1 MRRLDRL
8 DRDHVV
14 RLDAIRQEW
23 LGIGTSIAPTDRAQT
38 EAGIIGLY
46 HLLDASPPEF
56 VWTESPAQA
65 AAEIVA
71 GSSRRSLQP
80 ANMMWRE
87 LSQQRG
93 ELTRKLSR
101 WLDYRLESRTRFDVT
116 LRLGVDVW
124 SRFWHP
130 VREAFVELV
139 GNRPTL
145 LPRFGGQQDAMWIAS
160 YRAFEEITGVP
171 YLPAHRSELDLWT
184 QVANSCGFC
193 WCFRGV
199 VVVSDRPESLHS
211 EDGQRLHRDGGPAIR
226 FRDGWS
232 VWARNGIFVP
242 PPDDITADRILQEH
256 NAQRRQ
262 LLIESYGQERFLTE
276 IGFSK
281 VRSDDWGTIFVRTR
295 SDREPIVYVRV
306 VNATFPYE
314 DFFLRVPPEYA
325 DRSPHA
331 AVAWTFGFEDRP
343 SDYSPTKQT

>member
-8 DRDHVV
+8 DRDHIA
-14 RLDAIRQEW
+14 RLDRIRQEW
-23 LGIGTSIAPTDRAQT
+23 LLSGTSTASADRAET

-46 HLLDASPPEF
+46 RLLDASPPEF
-56 VWTESPAQA
+56 VWTDSPAQA
-65 AAEIVA
+65 AAQIVVD
-71 GSSRRSLQP
+71 GSGRSLRP
-80 ANMMWRE
+80 ANIMWGE
-87 LSQQRG
+87 LSRLRQDLMRR
-93 ELTRKLSR
+93 LNR
-101 WLDYRLESRTRFDVT
+101 WLDYRLESRTRFDVNV
-116 LRLGVDVW
+116 RLGVDVW
-124 SRFWHP
+124 NRFWHP

-139 GNRPTL
+139 DNRPAL
-145 LPRFGGQQDAMWIAS
+145 LPRFGGQQDAMWLAS

-171 YLPAHRSELDLWT
+171 YLPAHRGELDLWA
-184 QVANSCGFC
+184 QVTTSCGSC
-193 WCFRGV
+193 WCFRDV
-199 VVVSDRPESLHS
+199 VVISNRPESLHS
-211 EDGQRLHRDGGPAIR
+211 EDGQRLHCEEGPAVR

-232 VWARNGIFVP
+232 VWARNGIFLP
-242 PPDDITADRILQEH
+242 RAEDITADRILQER

-281 VRSDDWGTIFVRTR
+281 ARSDDWGTIFVRTR

-331 AVAWTFGFEDRP
+331 AVAWTFGFEERP
-343 SDYSPTKQT
+343 SDYSPAEQT